1 MTMHYY
7 FDESGDWSGNERRRL
22 VLGGLIIRHSHAIAK
37 LDTEFKLLK
46 AEHNLTYLHANEMSA
61 SALEDCYMTILETL
75 KSSSAAMIRVF
86 PPSVVIS
93 ASKKNT
99 DDVYIELAAELIST
113 LILGDIAPIV
123 NYDMKFH
130 YAYPENIVA
139 NTQARKPHHY
149 QRVID
154 THKLREERYQA
165 ELNRILNKI
174 NALKSRV
181 QHRVQWF
188 MEELA
193 NNGQQAVSDYLWSE
207 LILQVQG
214 KEKTREIFRKTILDN
229 LKNANQYNI
238 VSQKSESL
246 QINYY
251 SKDQGN
257 AGIEMIDI
265 LCNLV
270 YRYGIDPPVDI
281 SNTVRRIYD
290 TISVEEY

>member
-1 MTMHYY
+1 
-7 FDESGDWSGNERRRL
+7 
-22 VLGGLIIRHSHAIAK
+22 
-37 LDTEFKLLK
+37 
-46 AEHNLTYLHANEMSA
+46 
-61 SALEDCYMTILETL
+61 
-75 KSSSAAMIRVF
+75 
-86 PPSVVIS
+86 
-93 ASKKNT
+93 
-99 DDVYIELAAELIST
+99 
-113 LILGDIAPIV
+113 
-123 NYDMKFH
+123 
-130 YAYPENIVA
+130 
-139 NTQARKPHHY
+139 
-149 QRVID
+149 
-154 THKLREERYQA
+154 
-165 ELNRILNKI
+165 
-174 NALKSRV
+174 
-181 QHRVQWF
+181 

-270 YRYGIDPPVDI
+270 YRYGVDPPVDI